1 MIGQT
6 ISHYRILDSLGSGG
20 MGNVFRAE
28 DIRLGRHVALKFL
41 SEELASDPVSL
52 ERFQREARSASS
64 LNHPGICTIYDI
76 GEHDGQ
82 PFLVME
88 LLEGQTLRERIAGRP
103 LPVDSL
109 LEIGAQISDALDAA
123 HSRGI
128 RHRDIKP
135 ANIFVTARGQA
146 KILDFGLA
154 KQTAPKR
161 VAEAIGATSA
171 TIDPTS
177 DHLLLTS
184 PGSALGT
191 VAYMSP
197 EQARGEDL
205 DARTDLFSLGAVLYE
220 MATGQHAFTGGTS
233 AIIFDAI
240 LNRHPLAPSILN
252 PNLPPKLE
260 EIIGKALEKDREL
273 RYQTAAELRAD
284 LKRLKRDL
292 ESGKVRVGSG
302 SSWSSDAPGGPGTAE
317 RASKS
322 RVAPRSDQSVRTPLP
337 TPAFGQQAAT
347 MRKDESTWPGVSAT
361 RSSPRKPRT
370 VFWVMSG
377 LAILLIAIAVVVAFV
392 FHNRFGHH
400 EQTSF
405 AQMTISPV
413 TSTGNIHSTTISPDG
428 KWLAY
433 VKDDN
438 GGHGIWVRQLATGS
452 TAQVLQGTPGEIL
465 GLSFS
470 LDGNYLYYVK
480 YDEAAG
486 LGTLFQVPSLGGVP
500 RTIIVDVDSPIS
512 FSPDGKRVVFV
523 RYASKIET
531 SQLLTANIDGSGE
544 HVLAAIKSPG
554 RFSLDGPAWSPDGRR
569 IAVAKSPSGGY
580 TNFWL
585 ETIAADSGD
594 ETRVGTR
601 DWTSPGQISWLPDGS
616 AFVLESA
623 GNTFSINGQIWQVSY
638 PDGAVTRVTNDLN
651 YYDGTSVTSDAATLA
666 SVQISFA
673 GSLWVANFGS
683 ASSFSQAHQITS
695 GYGRAD
701 GMTGLT
707 WATAD
712 QITYAYYTSGAIG
725 LATVNSDGSD
735 LRNAVPGRNSGA
747 PFALSACGDGKH
759 IVFAVGRMDQGQ
771 SVWRANG
778 DGSDAAQLATSPGI
792 GDTMPAC
799 SPDGEF
805 VVFMDA
811 SKDPW
816 TLMKVAVDGGSP
828 VQVTTQPV
836 SHPAISPDGT
846 LVAVSY
852 SPDPTKHPNLA
863 VIALDSGQIRSVYD
877 LPVGAVLGGEN
888 TQKLAWTHDG
898 RAVLYLVNH
907 DENYSLWAQP
917 IVATGETPPSPR
929 QVMSLGSD
937 HIWSFSLSP
946 DGKQIVYSR
955 GRVIQD
961 AVLISRFH

>member
-6 ISHYRILDSLGSGG
+6 ISHYRILDSVGSGG
-20 MGNVFRAE
+20 MGHVFRAE
-28 DIRLGRHVALKFL
+28 DTRLGRQVAVKFL
-41 SEELASDPVSL
+41 SQELARDPASL

-64 LNHPGICTIYDI
+64 LNHPGICTIYDV
-76 GEHDGQ
+76 GEHEGQ

-88 LLEGQTLRERIAGRP
+88 LLEGQTLRERIAGCP
-103 LPVDSL
+103 LATDSL
-109 LEIGAQISDALDAA
+109 LEFGAQIADALDAA

-128 RHRDIKP
+128 LHRDIKP
-135 ANIFVTARGQA
+135 ANIFITTRGQA

-161 VAEAIGATSA
+161 VAEAIGVTTASLE
-171 TIDPTS
+171 PTT
-177 DHLLLTS
+177 DNQLLTS

-233 AIIFDAI
+233 AIIFDAL
-240 LNRHPLAPSILN
+240 LNRNPAAPSAVN
-252 PNLPPKLE
+252 SDVPPKLE

-273 RYQTAAELRAD
+273 RYQTAAELRGD

-292 ESGKVRVGSG
+292 DSSRHAAQQAGGEAVPGS
-302 SSWSSDAPGGPGTAE
+302 SSWSTAAGRGPKSGATAAQP
-317 RASKS
+317 ASGPVELVDKLI
-322 RVAPRSDQSVRTPLP
+322 A
-337 TPAFGQQAAT
+337 QAA
-347 MRKDESTWPGVSAT
+347 EVS
-361 RSSPRKPRT
+361 RSERPIDR
-370 VFWVMSG
+370 
-377 LAILLIAIAVVVAFV
+377 IAPVVVSIVGGLVVVIAALAAVYFFALRGRHREV
-392 FHNRFGHH
+392 
-400 EQTSF
+400 TSF

-438 GGHGIWVRQLATGS
+438 GGHGIWVRQVATGS
-452 TAQVLQGTPGEIL
+452 TAKVLDGTPGEIV
-465 GLSFS
+465 GLTFS
-470 LDGNYLYYVK
+470 PDGNYLYYVK
-480 YDEAAG
+480 NDPVPG
-486 LGTLFQVPSLGGVP
+486 VSTLFQVPSLGGAP
-500 RTIIVDVDSPIS
+500 RTSIIDVDSPVS

-531 SQLLTANIDGSGE
+531 SQLLIANSDGSSE
-544 HVLAAIKSPG
+544 QVLAAIKHPG
-554 RFSLDGPAWSPDGRR
+554 RFSEDGPSWSPDGRR
-569 IAVAKSPSGGY
+569 IAVAKSPTGSY
-580 TNFWL
+580 TNFSLATIAVDSGL
-585 ETIAADSGD
+585 ETRLGN
-594 ETRVGTR
+594 R
-601 DWTSPGQISWLPDGS
+601 DWTSPGQVSWLPDGS
-616 AFVLESA
+616 AVVLESA
-623 GNTFSINGQIWQVSY
+623 GDNLSLNGQIWQVSY
-638 PDGAVTRVTNDLN
+638 PDGAATRVTNDLMF
-651 YYDGTSVTSDAATLA
+651 YDGTSVTSDAANLA

-673 GSLWVANFGS
+673 GSLWVANLGS
-683 ASSFSQAHQITS
+683 ASSFSQPRQITS

-707 WATAD
+707 WAAPD

-725 LATVNSDGSD
+725 LATINADGSN
-735 LRNAVPGRNSGA
+735 LRNVVSGRDSGA
-747 PFALSACGDGKH
+747 PFALSACGDAKH
-759 IVFAVGRMDQGQ
+759 IVFALGRNGQGQ
-771 SVWRANG
+771 SIWHANI
-778 DGSDAAQLATSPGI
+778 DGSDAAQLATSSGT

-799 SPDGEF
+799 SPDGKF

-816 TLMKVAVDGGSP
+816 TLMKISFDGGNP
-828 VQVTTQPV
+828 VQVTNDRVSNPV
-836 SHPAISPDGT
+836 ISPDGT
-846 LVAVSY
+846 SVAVSY
-852 SPDPTKHPNLA
+852 SPDITKHPKLA
-863 VIALDSGQIRSVYD
+863 IIALENGQIRSVYD
-877 LPVGAVLGGEN
+877 LPFDAELGGEN

-898 RAVLYLVNH
+898 HAVLYLVNH
-907 DENYSLWAQP
+907 NEDYSLWAQP
-917 IVATGETPPSPR
+917 IVAMGETPPPAR

-961 AVLISRFH
+961 AVLISHFH